1 MLQKELL
8 TKKDYAAI
16 GEEISHETAR
26 DFIKAFDRECPNEL
40 KFFTMGKNILEQV
53 LSQPGCVGMRFYNGI
68 NEKGQKTLVYVGI
81 DADGK
86 DLIER
91 SVVKEDGK
99 IEIVAGLTVD
109 RNNNNNDE
117 EFDVVTWVFGF

>member
-8 TKKDYAAI
+8 TKKDYSAI
-16 GEEISHETAR
+16 GEEISHDTAKE
-26 DFIKAFDRECPNEL
+26 FVTAFDREFPNEN

-86 DLIER
+86 DLLER
-91 SVVKEDGK
+91 KVVLENGK
-99 IEIVAGLTVD
+99 IATVAGLTVD
-109 RNNNNNDE
+109 RNNNGSDE
-117 EFDVVTWVFGF
+117 SFDYVTWIIGF